1 MFIDKHCVIKPS
13 SIIKNLSSCFSR
25 KPYSDVLFVTER
37 MNWSTAWDVRE
48 LSKTTSS
55 LGINSRY
62 SHPLLLGLP
71 RQSMFF
77 VNRYHFLMRPWKFVL
92 GPMRIAFPYYH
103 GYPSS
108 NDALIVKCY
117 KNLEKYHHRISRI
130 QVTHRY
136 MREVILDTGIDSKK
150 VFLIPI
156 AVNPDFFQAQSSESK
171 KHVRNHYGIPQKA
184 VVVGSF
190 QKDGQGWGE
199 GLEPKLVKGPDTFVK
214 TVKILK
220 ESVPEL
226 FVLLSG
232 PARGYVKK
240 GLDELKVPYKHVYLK
255 NYPEI
260 NQLYHCLDLYIIA
273 SRQEGGPKAILESM
287 ACRIPLVTTR
297 VGQAMD
303 LVKHE
308 ENGLMVEP
316 EAPEALA
323 FYATKVLSDSMLRD
337 KMIKNGLITA
347 EKNTYLAHVPLW
359 KKFFTGFVNTNLS
372 E

>member
-1 MFIDKHCVIKPS
+1 
-13 SIIKNLSSCFSR
+13 
-25 KPYSDVLFVTER
+25 
-37 MNWSTAWDVRE
+37 
-48 LSKTTSS
+48 
-55 LGINSRY
+55 
-62 SHPLLLGLP
+62 
-71 RQSMFF
+71 
-77 VNRYHFLMRPWKFVL
+77 
-92 GPMRIAFPYYH
+92 MRIAFPYYH

-108 NDALIVKCY
+108 GDAIIVKSY
-117 KNLEKYHHRISRI
+117 KNLEKYHQRISRI

-136 MREVILDTGIDSKK
+136 MRDIILESGIDSAK

-171 KHVRNHYGIPQKA
+171 KQARNHYGIPQKA

-214 TVKILK
+214 TVEILK
-220 ESVPEL
+220 KSVPEL

-240 GLDELKVPYKHVYLK
+240 GLEQINVPYKHVYLK

-260 NQLYHCLDLYIIA
+260 GQLYQCLDLYIIA

-287 ACRIPLVTTR
+287 ASCVPFVTTR

-308 ENGLMVEP
+308 VNGLMVEP
-316 EAPEALA
+316 EDFEGLA
-323 FYATKVLSDSMLRD
+323 FCAEKVLSDSTLRD
-337 KMIKNGLITA
+337 KMTENGLKTA
-347 EKNTYLAHVPLW
+347 NENTYSAHVPLW
-359 KKFFTGFVNTNLS
+359 KKFFTGFVQNS
-372 E
+372 

>member
-1 MFIDKHCVIKPS
+1 MRKPDNDLKPS
-13 SIIKNLSSCFSR
+13 PVKNLLSCFSFR
-25 KPYSDVLFVTER
+25 PYSDVLFVSER
-37 MNWSTAWDVRE
+37 IKWV
-48 LSKTTSS
+48 TSQEIRGVVS
-55 LGINSRY
+55 VAEKLGIRSR
-62 SHPLLLGLP
+62 HCGPLYFGLP
-71 RQSMFF
+71 RQSIFMPSVYFL
-77 VNRYHFLMRPWKFVL
+77 RYPHRYIL
-92 GPMRIAFPYYH
+92 GKNRIAFPYYH

-108 NDALIVKCY
+108 GNALVIQCYENVK
-117 KNLEKYHHRISRI
+117 KYHRRISRI
-130 QVTHRY
+130 QASHSY
-136 MREVILDTGIDSKK
+136 MRDLILETGIDPEK

-156 AVNPDFFQAQSSESK
+156 AINGDYFYAQSEESK
-171 KHVRNHYGIPQKA
+171 RNARNYYDIPQKA

-190 QKDGQGWGE
+190 QKDGNGWGQ
-199 GLEPKLVKGPDTFVK
+199 GLEPKLVKGPDIFLK

-226 FVLLSG
+226 YVLLSG

-240 GLDELKVPYKHVYLK
+240 GLEELKIPYKHVYLE

-260 NQLYHCLDLYIIA
+260 GQLYQCLDLYIIA

-287 ACRIPLVTTR
+287 ACRVPLVTTR

-316 EAPEALA
+316 EDSEALA
-323 FYATKVLSDSMLRD
+323 FCAVKVLSDSLLRD
-337 KMIKNGLITA
+337 RMTENGLITA
-347 EKNTYLAHVPLW
+347 EENTYLAHVPLW
-359 KKFFTGFVNTNLS
+359 RKFFTGFVETNLS

>member
-1 MFIDKHCVIKPS
+1 MSIDKHCVIKPS
-13 SIIKNLSSCFSR
+13 SVVKNLLSCLSF
-25 KPYSDVLFVTER
+25 KPYRDVLFVSEG
-37 MNWSTAWDVRE
+37 MDWV
-48 LSKTTSS
+48 TTQEIIGVVSAIEK
-55 LGINSRY
+55 LGIRTRFSG
-62 SHPLLLGLP
+62 PLVAGLP
-71 RQSMFF
+71 RQSIFYPSAYF
-77 VNRYHFLMRPWKFVL
+77 LRYPYRYLTM
-92 GPMRIAFPYYH
+92 GGRIAFPFYH

-108 NDALIVKCY
+108 GNELVLTCH
-117 KNLEKYHHRISRI
+117 KNLKKYHPRISRI
-130 QVTHRY
+130 QVSHSY
-136 MREVILDTGIDSKK
+136 MRDIILESGIDKEK

-156 AVNPDFFQAQSSESK
+156 AIADGIFEPQTTELK
-171 KHVRNHYGIPQKA
+171 KQYRQKYEIPNEA
-184 VVVGSF
+184 VVIGSF
-190 QKDGQGWGE
+190 QKDGEGWGE
-199 GLEPKLVKGPDTFVK
+199 GLEPKLVKGPDTFLK

-240 GLDELKVPYKHVYLK
+240 GLEELKIPYKHVYLK

-260 NQLYHCLDLYIIA
+260 GQLYQCLDLYIIA
-273 SRQEGGPKAILESM
+273 SRQEGGPKTILESM
-287 ACRIPLVTTR
+287 ACRVPLVTTR

-323 FYATKVLSDSMLRD
+323 FCAAKALSDSMLRE
-337 KMIKNGLITA
+337 KMTKNGLITA
-347 EKNTYLAHVPLW
+347 EENTYLAYVPLW
-359 KKFFTGFVNTNLS
+359 EKFFTGFVQTN